1 MPFKLKQLYGHMAR
15 VALLSGAAL
24 LAAPQASALTLL
36 QAYEAA
42 LKNDANY
49 RSAFY
54 ANEAGKENR
63 SLGLSNLLPSINGSY
78 SASQNRTT
86 VVTGPNTVPYDYIS
100 RSSTVQLRQP
110 LFNLEGWFRFKQ
122 GAAQAKYSEAQFD
135 SQQQEVIVRVVSAF
149 CDTLYKQDL
158 LALAKVE
165 RDMYVEQRKV
175 NDRLFEKG
183 EGTRTDMLETQ
194 ARLDAAEAQVLEA
207 QDALQSSRDT
217 LQTIIGGDAG
227 ELDVL
232 VANFAPREVDG
243 GSFESWKTV
252 AIERN
257 PDIRTARLGVEIAS
271 ADINRQRSGHAPR
284 VDFVAT
290 YGKTAADS
298 ITTVNQ
304 DQTIR
309 SIGVQVNI
317 PFYAGGAVNA
327 QTRQSVAN
335 KLKAEADLQAQ
346 TDKVLLELRKDYSSL
361 VSSISRLNALDKSVA
376 SASVL
381 IDATQRSVGAGV
393 RINLDV
399 LNARQQLFTAK
410 RDQAQARYNY
420 LLTTLRM
427 RAAVGTLSGDDV
439 REMAP
444 YFHPAG

>member
-1 MPFKLKQLYGHMAR
+1 MQPNLKPRPLHW
-15 VALLSGAAL
+15 ALVSIGLTSVL
-24 LAAPQASALTLL
+24 WTSQANAVSLV

-42 LKNDANY
+42 LQNDAAY

-63 SLGLSNLLPSINGSY
+63 ALGMSNLLPSVNGSY
-78 SASQNRTT
+78 NASQNRTT
-86 VVTGPNTVPYDYIS
+86 VETGKNISPYDYIS
-100 RSSTVQLRQP
+100 RSSTVQLRQS

-122 GAAQAKYSEAQFD
+122 GSAQAKYTEAQFN
-135 SQQQEVIVRVVSAF
+135 SQQQEVIVRVISAY
-149 CDTLYKQDL
+149 CDVLYKQDL
-158 LALAKVE
+158 LALALVE

-194 ARLDAAEAQVLEA
+194 ARLDASEAQVLET

-217 LQTIIGGDAG
+217 LASIIGGDIG
-227 ELDVL
+227 SLDPL
-232 VANFAPREVDG
+232 VASFSPRESDG
-243 GSFESWKTV
+243 VSFDQWKST
-252 AIERN
+252 ALARN
-257 PDIRTARLGVEIAS
+257 PDIRTARLGVEIATQ
-271 ADINRQRSGHAPR
+271 DINRQRSGHAPR

-317 PFYAGGAVNA
+317 PFYSGGAVSA

-361 VSSISRLNALDKSVA
+361 VSSIARLNALNKSVE
-376 SASVL
+376 SATTLV
-381 IDATQRSVGAGV
+381 DATQRSVKAGV

-399 LNARQQLFTAK
+399 LNARQQLFAAK
-410 RDQAQARYNY
+410 RDQAQSRYNY
-420 LLTTLRM
+420 ILTTLRM
-427 RAAVGTLSGDDV
+427 RAAVGTLSSDDV

-444 YFHPAG
+444 YFRPAG